1 VPHPSP
7 NPVQPAPVAP
17 ERERRSIALLECDH
31 VNADLRHVAGD
42 YGDMFEVLLRTH
54 APELDLHH
62 VDVVGGEPL
71 PSLDV
76 HDGLVITGSR
86 DSVYDDLPWIDRL
99 SVLIRAAHAAAVPVV
114 GICFGHQLIAQAL
127 GGRVARAE
135 VGWGVGVHEAT
146 VTQRRPWMVPE
157 ADTFRLL
164 MSHQDQVLELPAGAE
179 VLATSPH
186 APIAAYEL
194 GTLVGFQGHPEFVAD
209 YLDALLPTRIE
220 RVGAQRVEAAL
231 ASLRTPTDH
240 ATIAR
245 WMAEH
250 LVGAGRCPP
259 AS

>member
-7 NPVQPAPVAP
+7 SPTHDRPATTHP
-17 ERERRSIALLECDH
+17 EHRSIALLECDH

-54 APELDLHH
+54 APELDLDH

-71 PSLDV
+71 PELGA
-76 HDGLVITGSR
+76 HDGLIITGSR
-86 DSVYDDLPWIDRL
+86 DSVYDDLPWIERL
-99 SVLIRAAHAAAVPVV
+99 SELIRGAHADAVPVV

-135 VGWGVGVHEAT
+135 VGWGVGVHDAT
-146 VTQRRPWMVPE
+146 VTQRRPWMVPAAE
-157 ADTFRLL
+157 TFRLL

-186 APIAAYEL
+186 APIAAFQVD
-194 GTLVGFQGHPEFVAD
+194 TLVGFQGHPEFVAD
-209 YLDALLPTRIE
+209 YLGALLPTRVE
-220 RVGAQRVEAAL
+220 RVGAQRVAAAL

-245 WMAEH
+245 WMAEF
-250 LVGAGRCPP
+250 LVGAR
-259 AS
+259 